1 MLSKNLL
8 RTIRQKPFQFLSIVA
23 LIMMASFIYVALQGS
38 ISSVSYF
45 LTDYTKKMNQENFL
59 VVLSA
64 TTNNDNK
71 EMT

>member
-45 LTDYTKKMNQENFL
+45 LTDYTQKNESGRFL
-59 VVLSA
+59 CCLICS
-64 TTNNDNK
+64 NN
-71 EMT
+71 

>member
-38 ISSVSYF
+38 ISSVSI
-45 LTDYTKKMNQENFL
+45 
-59 VVLSA
+59 S
-64 TTNNDNK
+64 
-71 EMT
+71 